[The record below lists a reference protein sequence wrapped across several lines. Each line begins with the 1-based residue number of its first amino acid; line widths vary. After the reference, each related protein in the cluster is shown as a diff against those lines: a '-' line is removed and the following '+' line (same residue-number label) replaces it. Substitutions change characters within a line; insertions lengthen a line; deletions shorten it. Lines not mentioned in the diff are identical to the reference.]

1 MATNGT
7 ARRSKQEYLQTI
19 YSLYRQAGRTEKQTM
34 LDECTAVCGYH
45 RKYAIWLLNHPLPAG
60 FKGQGACLMMIEI
73 RLWLFHAPPR
83 LTNSVSCT

>member
-19 YSLYRQAGRTEKQTM
+19 YSRYRQAGRAEKQTM

-45 RKYAIWLLNHPLPAG
+45 RKYAIGLLNHPLPAG
-60 FKGQGACLMMIEI
+60 FRGQEACFI
-73 RLWLFHAPPR
+73 
-83 LTNSVSCT
+83 S